1 MSTPEESKKNQDQ
14 ENKTS
19 LREQAI
25 NKEKTQGKDINHQVK
40 EQREQHQPR
49 DTA

>member
-1 MSTPEESKKNQDQ
+1 MSTPEKSHNNEDQ
-14 ENKTS
+14 NNKTS
-19 LREQAI
+19 LKEQAI